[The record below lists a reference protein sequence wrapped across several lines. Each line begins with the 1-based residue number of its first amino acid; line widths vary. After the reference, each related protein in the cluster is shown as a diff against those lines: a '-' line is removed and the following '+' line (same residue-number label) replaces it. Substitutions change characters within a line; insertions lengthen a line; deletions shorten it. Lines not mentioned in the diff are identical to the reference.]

1 MTRDP
6 NRPADH
12 PLVELAHDLV
22 DGFGRAFSEFGAP
35 GEREM
40 QRHQQLRRAL
50 HSARRLVD
58 DLELIVD
65 ELEMQ
70 SQSPATSPP
79 HEDATSD
86 DDYQIISISTV

>member
-22 DGFGRAFSEFGAP
+22 DGFGRAFSEVGAP
-35 GEREM
+35 AEREM
-40 QRHQQLRRAL
+40 QRHEHLRRAL

-58 DLELIVD
+58 ELELVVN

-70 SQSPATSPP
+70 PQFPASTTP
-79 HEDATSD
+79 HEDSMSD
-86 DDYQIISISTV
+86 DDYQIIRISTV